1 MKPRLYNTQRCPYAR
16 RTRMV
21 LYEKGIDFDVHEVDL
36 SNKSEEFLS
45 VSPYGKVP
53 VLAVNGIS
61 LYESNVVNE
70 YLDEVHQTPRLMPEN
85 PEQRALARSWM
96 AFADDYFFPFI
107 FRVRM
112 GSQRGFSE
120 EQIQEAKEKLQD
132 SLSRLEHQLE
142 DKDYLIGDY
151 TLADIAHA
159 GNFHRLRELAE
170 RGDVPLQKYPNV
182 VAWMERLEDRK
193 SYEAAV

>member
-1 MKPRLYNTQRCPYAR
+1 MKPILYNTQRCPYAR
-16 RTRMV
+16 RTRIV
-21 LYEKGIDFDVHEVDL
+21 LYEKQIDFDVYEVDL

-70 YLDEVHQTPRLMPEN
+70 YLDEVHETPRLMPAN

-96 AFADDYFFPFI
+96 AFADDYFFPAV
-107 FRVRM
+107 FRVCM

-120 EQIQEAKEKLQD
+120 EQIQEASEKLQD
-132 SLSRLEHQLE
+132 SLSRLERQLE
-142 DKDYLIGDY
+142 GKEYLMGDY

-159 GNFHRLRELAE
+159 GNFLRLRELAE
-170 RGDVPLQKYPNV
+170 RDDFPLQNYPNV
-182 VAWMERLEDRK
+182 VAWMERVESRQ
-193 SYEAAV
+193 SYKASA

>member
-16 RTRMV
+16 RTRIA
-21 LYEKGIDFDVHEVDL
+21 LHEKRVDFDVHEVDL

-70 YLDEVHQTPRLMPEN
+70 YLDEVHGTPRLMPEN
-85 PEQRALARSWM
+85 PEKRALARSWM

-107 FRVRM
+107 LRIRM

-120 EQIQEAKEKLQD
+120 EQIQEARVKLQD
-132 SLSRLEHQLE
+132 SLSRLERQLE
-142 DKDYLIGDY
+142 GKEYLMGEY

-170 RGDVPLQKYPNV
+170 KEDVPLQKYPNV
-182 VAWMERLEDRK
+182 VTWMERVEGRE
-193 SYEAAV
+193 SYKASA